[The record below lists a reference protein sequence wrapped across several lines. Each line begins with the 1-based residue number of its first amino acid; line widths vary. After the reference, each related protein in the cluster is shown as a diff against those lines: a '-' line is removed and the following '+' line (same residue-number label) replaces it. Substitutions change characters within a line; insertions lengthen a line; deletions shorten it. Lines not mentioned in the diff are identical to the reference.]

1 MDKKRF
7 KKPSDETKFIPGI
20 YNYCDRWCER
30 CRFTARCKN
39 YALSEGLRTNP
50 ESRDVQ
56 NETFWQNMNEIF
68 RMTLEMVNEMAVR
81 EGIDQ
86 NPPDVKTA
94 PAKGKLVKDATIN
107 HECSHAAKVY
117 GKMVNTWFESA
128 EAVFREKGSELR
140 MKAQLKLPHADP
152 SAEAASLID
161 AVEVIRWYQY
171 QIYVKLM
178 RALHG
183 LLEENQKNSGNSLKD
198 SDGSAKV
205 ALIAVD
211 RSIAAWGK
219 LREHLPEQGDDILD
233 LLVHLGRIRK
243 KAEQTFPNARAF
255 TRPGFDEAQPHG

>member
-7 KKPSDETKFIPGI
+7 KKFSAETKFIPGI

-30 CRFTARCKN
+30 CEFTSRCKN
-39 YALSEGLRTNP
+39 YALCEGLRTNP
-50 ESRDVQ
+50 DSRDAQ
-56 NETFWQNMNEIF
+56 NELFWQNMNEIF
-68 RMTLEMVNEMAVR
+68 RLTLEMVNEMAAR
-81 EGIDQ
+81 EGVDQ
-86 NPPDVKTA
+86 NSLDVKTA
-94 PAKGKLVKDATIN
+94 PAKGMQAKDDTAH
-107 HECSHAAKVY
+107 HECSRAAKAY
-117 GKMVNTWFESA
+117 GKMVNKWFESA
-128 EAVFREKGSELR
+128 EAIFQDKGRELR
-140 MKAQLKLPHADP
+140 MKAQLKLPHTDP
-152 SAEAASLID
+152 SSEAAGLID

-183 LLEENQKNSGNSLKD
+183 LIEENQKDSDSFSKD

-219 LREHLPEQGDDILD
+219 LREYLPERGDDILD

-255 TRPGFDEAQPHG
+255 TRPGFDEAQPPL